1 MSQNANRRNRRKPTP
16 TDPTAAE
23 AYAARR
29 ADIARLL
36 DVLGM
41 ELERM
46 DTDAKAKPGDWGFPG
61 SLGKVRSD
69 LIELAGFLS
78 NKDPEEVE
86 AFLNDAE

>member
-1 MSQNANRRNRRKPTP
+1 MSQNANRHKPE
-16 TDPTAAE
+16 PTAAE

-36 DVLGM
+36 DVIGM
-41 ELERM
+41 ELDRM
-46 DTDAKAKPGDWGFPG
+46 DADAKAKPGDWGFPG

-69 LIELAGFLS
+69 LVEMAGFLS

-86 AFLNDAE
+86 EFLNDAE